1 MPGVVLDELFL
12 SLQGE
17 AGEVGR
23 PHLFVRFGGC
33 PLRCRYCDT
42 PRSWKGRSEGE
53 LHLPGATEAFAN
65 PLDCAGLE
73 KLLQRL
79 AKAHGAKLADLVL
92 AVTGGEPLEQVEFL
106 RSWLPQAPTEV
117 LLETAG
123 IFSPALVEVLP
134 WLRFVS
140 LDAKDPADLRSG
152 AELDDFAACLQAC
165 SAEAA
170 SRPAERP
177 LDFWTKFI
185 VTANTTPAWLQEQL
199 SAVAEQ
205 VPGARVYLQPV
216 TPRPAAPLPPHPDIL
231 LQQVLLAA
239 PLGLDLRVL
248 PQIHPLLEIR

>member
-1 MPGVVLDELFL
+1 
-12 SLQGE
+12 
-17 AGEVGR
+17 
-23 PHLFVRFGGC
+23 VRFGGC
-33 PLRCRYCDT
+33 PLRCSYCDT
-42 PRSWKGRSEGE
+42 PRSWKGRGEGE
-53 LHLPGATEAFAN
+53 LHLPGATEVFAN

-73 KLLQRL
+73 QLLQRL
-79 AKAHGAKLADLVL
+79 AKAHGAQLADLVL

-106 RSWLPQAPTEV
+106 RAWLPQAPAAV

-123 IFSPALVEVLP
+123 IHSKALAEVLP

-152 AELDDFAACLQAC
+152 DEWNDFAACLAATATEA
-165 SAEAA
+165 SA
-170 SRPAERP
+170 RPADQP

-185 VTANTTPAWLQEQL
+185 VTENTTSAWLQSQL
-199 SAVAEQ
+199 AAVADQ

-216 TPRPAAPLPPHPDIL
+216 TPRPAAPHPPHPDTL